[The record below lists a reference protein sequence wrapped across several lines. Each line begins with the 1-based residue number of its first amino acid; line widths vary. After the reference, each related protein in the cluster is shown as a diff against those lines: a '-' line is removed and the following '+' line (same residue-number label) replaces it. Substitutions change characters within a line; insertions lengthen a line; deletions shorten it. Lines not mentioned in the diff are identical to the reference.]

1 MSKVSEQVRTRFR
14 QGDDLR
20 DAGLT
25 TPADV
30 LRFDDILYGS
40 DPIWQTLDVYRP
52 RQAKGIQLPVIV
64 SVHGGAWVYGDK
76 TRYQYYCMSLA
87 QHGFAVVNFSYR
99 LAPEFKFPTSLED
112 CNLVFT
118 WVLDHAEEYG
128 LDSERVFAVGDS
140 AGGHLLGLFLALC
153 TDPAFQKEFPFAPPP
168 NFVPKGVALNCGYYQ
183 FTGDGDEQT
192 AALLADLLP
201 QRGTQRELRQI
212 DVLSHVNSRFPPVFV
227 MTSTGDF
234 LQDQALMLAKVL
246 VQHSVPFVFR
256 FYGDALHCLEH
267 VFHCNVR
274 SPEGIRCNQD
284 ECDFFKELIV

>member
-1 MSKVSEQVRTRFR
+1 MSNVSEQVRTRFR

-40 DPIWQTLDVYRP
+40 DPVWQTLDVYRP
-52 RQAKGIQLPVIV
+52 RQAGGIQLPVIV

-99 LAPEFKFPTSLED
+99 LAPEFKFPASLED

-128 LDSERVFAVGDS
+128 LDPERVFAVGDS

-153 TDPAFQKEFPFAPPP
+153 TDPAFRKEFPFAPPP
-168 NFVPKGVALNCGYYQ
+168 SFVPKGVAMNCGYYR

-256 FYGDALHCLEH
+256 FYGDALHRLEH